1 MYIKTGRKNEY
12 ISDYFDRLAGNVPVL
27 LGSCPWG
34 EVAERKTWSVRRRMS
49 CSSKPLYLTV
59 IRFPVFYLSYLYIMV
74 EYRYQVAGIKI
85 PVRGKSGEN
94 PARTGHCIR
103 LAAYIMPLR
112 SA

>member
-1 MYIKTGRKNEY
+1 MRSITADFFWSEKSRILKNLYIKTVRKNEY

-74 EYRYQVAGIKI
+74 E
-85 PVRGKSGEN
+85 
-94 PARTGHCIR
+94 
-103 LAAYIMPLR
+103 
-112 SA
+112 